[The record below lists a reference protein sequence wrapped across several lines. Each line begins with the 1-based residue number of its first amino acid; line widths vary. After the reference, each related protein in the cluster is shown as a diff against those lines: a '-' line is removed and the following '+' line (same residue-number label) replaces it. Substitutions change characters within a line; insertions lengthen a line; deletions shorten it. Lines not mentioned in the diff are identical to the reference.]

1 MKIWTYILIAV
12 FALSALF
19 LYFVP
24 TIIAFKNRHPKR
36 VLILILNAL
45 LGVTVLGWI
54 GALLWATEKAPVTS
68 K

>member
-12 FALSALF
+12 FAFSALF

-24 TIIAFKNRHPKR
+24 SIIAFKNRHLKR
-36 VLILILNAL
+36 VLIFLLDL
-45 LGVTVLGWI
+45 VLGVTVFGWI
-54 GALLWATEKAPVTS
+54 GALLWATEKTPAVG

>member
-24 TIIAFKNRHPKR
+24 SIIAFKNRHPKR
-36 VLILILNAL
+36 VLIFLLDL
-45 LGVTVLGWI
+45 VLGVTVFGWI
-54 GALLWATEKAPVTS
+54 GALLWATEKTPAVG

>member
-1 MKIWTYILIAV
+1 MKIWTHILIAV

-36 VLILILNAL
+36 IMIFLVDLI
-45 LGVTVLGWI
+45 LGVTIFGWI
-54 GALLWATEKAPVTS
+54 GALLWATDKKPVADR
-68 K
+68 

>member
-1 MKIWTYILIAV
+1 MKLWTYFLISV

-36 VLILILNAL
+36 VWIFLTDLF
-45 LGVTVLGWI
+45 LGVTIFGWI
-54 GALLWATEKAPVTS
+54 GALLWATAKTPATER
-68 K
+68 